1 MRMRV
6 RNRRTGGRGV
16 STDYFQN
23 RTNSF
28 EATRKTLESPGE
40 RERTRASLATGS
52 QPVVR
57 TEMGTARTI
66 TWGTT
71 VKISMA
77 VYFALLGVLV
87 TAAVIVFLVVRF
99 GGDQWHD
106 FKADWQSLPTLST
119 APTVR

>member
-1 MRMRV
+1 
-6 RNRRTGGRGV
+6 V

-40 RERTRASLATGS
+40 RERTRASLASGS

-57 TEMGTARTI
+57 TQTAPARSI

-87 TAAVIVFLVVRF
+87 TTAVVVFLVVRF
-99 GGDQWHD
+99 GGDQFRE
-106 FKADWQSLPTLST
+106 FKADWQSLPSVSQS
-119 APTVR
+119 PTIG